1 MTLTVDDKVIL
12 LVMFYRRNIARVQ
25 LYYDRL
31 ISVSYT
37 ETPAYTVA
45 QLAADFGGFIGI
57 ILGPSVIT
65 LVEFFYCL
73 FGLIV
78 HVLTK
83 GKVSIM

>member
-1 MTLTVDDKVIL
+1 M
-12 LVMFYRRNIARVQ
+12 YYAR
-25 LYYDRL
+25 LNS
-31 ISVSYT
+31 ISYV
-37 ETPAYTVA
+37 ETPAYTIE
-45 QLAADFGGFIGI
+45 QLAADFGGVLGI

-73 FGLIV
+73 LGLIV